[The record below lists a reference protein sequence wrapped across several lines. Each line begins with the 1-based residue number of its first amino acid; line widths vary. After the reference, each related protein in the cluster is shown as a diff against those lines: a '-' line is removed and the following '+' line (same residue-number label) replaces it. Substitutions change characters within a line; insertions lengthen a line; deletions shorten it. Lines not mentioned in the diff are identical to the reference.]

1 MYICVCNA
9 VTERDIHDAITRGAA
24 SVRELR
30 DELGIVDTCGRCA
43 TCALECLTRLSGTG
57 CDSAGHCA
65 SDCHVM

>member
-1 MYICVCNA
+1 MYVCVCNA

-43 TCALECLTRLSGTG
+43 TCALECLNRMSDPSCKTAS
-57 CDSAGHCA
+57 HCA
-65 SDCHVM
+65 SDCPVM